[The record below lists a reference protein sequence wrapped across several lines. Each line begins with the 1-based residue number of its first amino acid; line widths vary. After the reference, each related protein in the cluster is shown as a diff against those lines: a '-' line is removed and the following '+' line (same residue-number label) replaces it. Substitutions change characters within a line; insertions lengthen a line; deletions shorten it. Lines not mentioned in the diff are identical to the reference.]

1 MPFTEA
7 ELLKPDYWPSHS
19 PDLNPMDYSIWSSL
33 ATKVFFKVKIRDVEH
48 LCERLALAWE
58 QISQE
63 EVDRFFQSFRK
74 RARACV
80 DEEGKRFEYKLKK
93 SK

>member
-33 ATKVFFKVKIRDVEH
+33 ATKVFKVKIRDVLYICAKDLPWYGNRYPRKKWIKLSNRSEKGSGP
-48 LCERLALAWE
+48 ALMQKE
-58 QISQE
+58 NVLNIN
-63 EVDRFFQSFRK
+63 
-74 RARACV
+74 
-80 DEEGKRFEYKLKK
+80 
-93 SK
+93 